1 MNTSDT
7 SITANTTLSA
17 EIVRPLTA
25 LTRISPTVLD
35 EIRVSQVTDV
45 QQNLPLDSTRVGNL
59 YKDRFDPN
67 LFWYLPTFTL
77 ADDPDAAFRFAA
89 TQTGT
94 DANGNAFN
102 RATLVLSLKKAVPP
116 DVQLSQAQNPSATF
130 REIPFTQFT
139 VTLST
144 TFKDANG
151 VDQQNTYAGTMNS
164 QTDGSLQVSFD
175 TMLGPAV
182 IIAYQNI
189 TRDGNAQIALSASYA
204 VWLVRYYPRPV
215 DVPPIWTLRQAYTPQ
230 MLATLAPQIAQAP
243 QTSTEITS
251 VQPQLREA
259 VHRQPQLSEAA
270 SIHPQLEE
278 GISPVIASSIESSP
292 SMHIADNPVLMR
304 PPIERWPPIGGG
316 GFVASYTQSVEQ
328 MNVALPL
335 ALKYASGAY
344 KQDFTVANG
353 ANVRPIISVDDL
365 KDYNVRQSEY
375 TEFLAFGD
383 ISSKY
388 PSFSRLYIG
397 VLSQTVLAIP
407 AHYGIIRS
415 STGCAA
421 VCQALVDSSP
431 VTTSG
436 SRFQFSFLLGPIIS
450 AIDLL
455 QLSQDIN
462 AYSGLKDYKLQLP
475 SQLDSSVVAT
485 LLTPFKSSCTY
496 ATGTLPH
503 TFSVVVEIQDDPTA
517 LPAVANANLFIKQL
531 AATVEP
537 YLAGQFG
544 IKLDDYYTPAVEAN
558 SVLNFS
564 MTGGT
569 DELSFTNDE
578 ATQTIVL
585 TNRSPLDLLL
595 TRYAFY
601 TPNDL
606 PITPSPL
613 QQTIVN
619 QKTASLPLPTN
630 HTDPNF
636 LVLVDDTLALESPFT
651 KQSLGRYLAFQAQDV
666 QSVQYDLGINASNI
680 DFNARS
686 INQIVAQIRFSDPS
700 TSTIA
705 VPALTLSADLL
716 VNSVHIVVPIE
727 YAISSLIATIEFTV
741 KLIDTQQ
748 NPLSFTLTNDFID
761 HAIFVLQNS
770 DLPIGVPG

>member
-7 SITANTTLSA
+7 STTDNTMLSA
-17 EIVRPLTA
+17 ATVRPLTA

-35 EIRVSQVTDV
+35 EIRVSQVTDA
-45 QQNLPLDSTRVGNL
+45 QQSLPLASTQVGNL
-59 YKDRFDPN
+59 FNDRFDTN
-67 LFWYLPTFTL
+67 LFWYLPSFTL

-102 RATLVLSLKKAVPP
+102 RATLTLGLKKAVPS
-116 DVQLSQAQNPSATF
+116 DVQLSQTQNPTATF
-130 REIPFTQFT
+130 REIPFTQFIA
-139 VTLST
+139 TLNT

-151 VDQQNTYAGTMNS
+151 VDQQNTYSGTVSS
-164 QTDGSLQVSFD
+164 QADGSLQISFD
-175 TMLGPAV
+175 AMLGPAV
-182 IIAYQNI
+182 IIAYQNL
-189 TRDGNAQIALSASYA
+189 TRDGNAQIALSASYS
-204 VWLVRYYPRPV
+204 VWIIRYYPHPGGGGG
-215 DVPPIWTLRQAYTPQ
+215 IWPQ
-230 MLATLAPQIAQAP
+230 DGPSSPERLETHVSQLPETRIEAVHL
-243 QTSTEITS
+243 
-251 VQPQLREA
+251 QPQLNEA
-259 VHRQPQLSEAA
+259 IHL
-270 SIHPQLEE
+270 HPQVEE
-278 GISPVIASSIESSP
+278 VTSSVSPAIALPIESSP
-292 SMHIADNPVLMR
+292 SIRIATNPIVMR
-304 PPIERWPPIGGG
+304 PPIGRWPPIDGGLIPT
-316 GFVASYTQSVEQ
+316 YIQSVEQ
-328 MNVALPL
+328 MNVTLPVS
-335 ALKYASGAY
+335 LKYASGAY
-344 KQDFTVANG
+344 KQDFTVTDG

-365 KDYNVRQSEY
+365 KGYNVRQSEY

-388 PSFSRLYIG
+388 PSFSRLYMG
-397 VLSQTVLAIP
+397 VLSQTMIAIP

-431 VTTSG
+431 TARSG

-450 AIDLL
+450 PIDLL
-455 QLSQDIN
+455 QLSQAIN
-462 AYSGLKDYKLQLP
+462 AYPGLKDYKLQLP

-496 ATGTLPH
+496 TNGTLPH

-531 AATVEP
+531 CATVEP
-537 YLAGQFG
+537 YLSGQFG

-569 DELSFTNDE
+569 DELSFTNDD

-595 TRYAFY
+595 SRYAFY
-601 TPNDL
+601 TPNNL
-606 PITPSPL
+606 PITLL
-613 QQTIVN
+613 QQSLAS
-619 QKTASLPLPTN
+619 QKTTSLPLPAN

-636 LVLVDDTLALESPFT
+636 LVLIDDTLALESPFT

-680 DFNARS
+680 DFKARS

-727 YAISSLIATIEFTV
+727 YAISSLMATIEFTV
-741 KLIDTQQ
+741 KLVDTQQ
-748 NPLSFTLTNDFID
+748 NPLSFTFTNDFID
-761 HAIFVLQNS
+761 HAIFLLLNTS
-770 DLPIGVPG
+770 LPASLSG